1 MKWVP
6 RSIQEVL
13 EAEVLLCEWRRGPQD
28 PLHMFC
34 GLKGILSWYT
44 PQPVQRILRGAM
56 DNSARRRTW
65 EAPTKT
71 IKEAH
76 RMFGTKRR
84 LLFTAAE
91 VEQSMSQTSAKILFQ
106 SHIVLTLSA
115 LGLLQESDYV
125 GGGAANP
132 RSILKGLGVRD
143 FTSVAGAVMKEVEN
157 PVAVLWRHRS

>member
-1 MKWVP
+1 
-6 RSIQEVL
+6 
-13 EAEVLLCEWRRGPQD
+13 
-28 PLHMFC
+28 
-34 GLKGILSWYT
+34 
-44 PQPVQRILRGAM
+44 
-56 DNSARRRTW
+56 
-65 EAPTKT
+65 
-71 IKEAH
+71 
-76 RMFGTKRR
+76 MFGTKRR